1 MNGLECEKKGL
12 RSCPKRPTSVM
23 DPQKIGRSVKE
34 KGAIVQ
40 EAQDYRYMS
49 VTSYGHQGL
58 CLARA
63 LGHTEY
69 IPLIAYGLS
78 PAFFLPAHMA
88 FNSSSQ
94 GVTLGPFGLFCS
106 TPPSSFN
113 FLFKL
118 NIFK

>member
-1 MNGLECEKKGL
+1 MGLNIERKALDLAL
-12 RSCPKRPTSVM
+12 RDQLASWTLTRLAGQS
-23 DPQKIGRSVKE
+23 KE

-69 IPLIAYGLS
+69 IPLIANGLS

-94 GVTLGPFGLFCS
+94 GITLGPFGPFCS
-106 TPPSSFN
+106 PPPSSFN